1 MDTTCKTFPA
11 DATASGPLSCMVCRD
26 PRGPPL
32 SFAQIARPSIASPR
46 ETLLPYGHSF
56 NAHTHTHFTCTSR
69 VAILM
74 CVRALI
80 HLQIFTPDDT
90 HFEIAL
96 YAVQKGL
103 HVLLT
108 KPPVKTVREQ
118 QVLIEEARKHDVL
131 VTIDYHKRWDPIYVG
146 AWRDFREQRR
156 GAR

>member
-1 MDTTCKTFPA
+1 
-11 DATASGPLSCMVCRD
+11 
-26 PRGPPL
+26 
-32 SFAQIARPSIASPR
+32 
-46 ETLLPYGHSF
+46 
-56 NAHTHTHFTCTSR
+56 
-69 VAILM
+69 M
-74 CVRALI
+74 CVRTLT

-96 YAVQKGL
+96 YAIQKGL

-146 AWRDFREQRR
+146 A
-156 GAR
+156 